1 MGTTYFYSTDDFRVH
16 HRGAADFS
24 FEASEV
30 TIGGRLGLPNGIV
43 LTNPRTGGSRMY
55 ADPQTI
61 RRNVGAVETEIVSW
75 AYRSKKGGTI
85 YVYND

>member
-1 MGTTYFYSTDDFRVH
+1 
-16 HRGAADFS
+16 
-24 FEASEV
+24 
-30 TIGGRLGLPNGIV
+30 
-43 LTNPRTGGSRMY
+43 MY

-75 AYRSKKGGTI
+75 VYRSKKGGTI